1 MKGDSMQQNVIGFPG
16 LGIEG
21 WTISKVA
28 FTLNLFGHEI
38 IVAWYGVIIT
48 IAIVVSATYGWRK
61 LTKANIMSTDD
72 FLDMALW
79 TVPIAVIGTRLYF
92 VLAQFKEYF
101 LNDQREWWEFLA
113 IWQGGLAIYGGIIAG
128 FFTVLIFCKIKK
140 FNPWDVFDI
149 VAPAVM
155 LGQAIGR
162 WANFM
167 NAEAY
172 GIKTTLPWRMSLNGY
187 SEVHPTFLYES
198 LWNIVGFIALQ
209 FVLKKKK
216 FSGQVLF
223 LYVSWYG
230 LGRFWI
236 ERLRA
241 DSLPYGANF
250 RVSQI
255 VAGLCFVGGII
266 AYFVG
271 RKHDEKV
278 KIEEALIEAV
288 QDELEENQDVSE
300 EETVAVMD
308 DESNVSL
315 SAEDTEEKTEENQE
329 TEDE

>member
-128 FFTVLIFCKIKK
+128 FFTVLIFC
-140 FNPWDVFDI
+140 
-149 VAPAVM
+149 
-155 LGQAIGR
+155 
-162 WANFM
+162 
-167 NAEAY
+167 
-172 GIKTTLPWRMSLNGY
+172 
-187 SEVHPTFLYES
+187 
-198 LWNIVGFIALQ
+198 
-209 FVLKKKK
+209 
-216 FSGQVLF
+216 
-223 LYVSWYG
+223 
-230 LGRFWI
+230 
-236 ERLRA
+236 
-241 DSLPYGANF
+241 
-250 RVSQI
+250 
-255 VAGLCFVGGII
+255 
-266 AYFVG
+266 
-271 RKHDEKV
+271 
-278 KIEEALIEAV
+278 
-288 QDELEENQDVSE
+288 
-300 EETVAVMD
+300 
-308 DESNVSL
+308 
-315 SAEDTEEKTEENQE
+315 
-329 TEDE
+329 